1 MNEETKMESIDL
13 SEFDLLPGAGAEDVI
28 TPTVLTNPKQVD
40 IKIDENADD
49 DDDEGEEGKE
59 KNKEVNLDDVIPSL
73 SPDDDNEGKDDSHK
87 VYNNADVF
95 KKLIEKKL
103 IIPFEDD
110 KPLEE
115 YTEKD
120 FIELMETNI
129 EERSK
134 DIEAKV
140 QEEFFS
146 SLPKE
151 LQMATKYVVDG
162 GTDLQ
167 GLFRTLLQS
176 NQIQQL
182 DANEPSHQ
190 EHIARAYL
198 HATNFGTSEIIED
211 QIREW
216 FENGTLEKR
225 AKQFKPVIDKM
236 QEEVVNKQLQEQE
249 KFKQQQIEKRKAFI
263 DNIADVLK
271 VGELNGIKID
281 KKRQEMLFNEMTT
294 TKYQARNGFPTNLF
308 GKLLDD
314 YQWGDKPR
322 YDLIAEALWLLAEPE
337 EYKKAIRESGKKEA
351 AEEAVRKL
359 KMAQE
364 SGESNSSMP
373 EDKSERRTVKRK
385 QRNIFER

>member
-13 SEFDLLPGAGAEDVI
+13 SEFDFLPGAGAEDVI
-28 TPTVLTNPKQVD
+28 TPTVLTNPKEVD
-40 IKIDENADD
+40 IKIDENIDD
-49 DDDEGEEGKE
+49 DEEGEEGKE

-110 KPLEE
+110 KSLEE

-146 SLPKE
+146 SLPRE

-167 GLFRTLLQS
+167 GLFRALLQS
-176 NQIQQL
+176 NQVQQL

-216 FENGTLEKR
+216 YENGTLEKR

>member
-1 MNEETKMESIDL
+1 MNEETKMKSIDL
-13 SEFDLLPGAGAEDVI
+13 SEFDFLPGAGAEDVI
-28 TPTVLTNPKQVD
+28 TPTVLTNPKEVD
-40 IKIDENADD
+40 IKIDENID

-73 SPDDDNEGKDDSHK
+73 SPDDDNEGKDGSHK

-129 EERSK
+129 EEKSK

-146 SLPKE
+146 SLPRE

-167 GLFRTLLQS
+167 GLFRALLQS
-176 NQIQQL
+176 NQVQQL

-198 HATNFGTSEIIED
+198 HATNFGTPEIIED

-216 FENGTLEKR
+216 YENGTLEKR

>member
-13 SEFDLLPGAGAEDVI
+13 SEFDFLPGAGAEDVI
-28 TPTVLTNPKQVD
+28 TPTVLTNPKEVD
-40 IKIDENADD
+40 IKIDENID

-73 SPDDDNEGKDDSHK
+73 SPDDDNEGKDGSHK

-146 SLPKE
+146 SLPRE

-167 GLFRTLLQS
+167 GLFRALLQS
-176 NQIQQL
+176 NQVQQL

-216 FENGTLEKR
+216 YENGTLEKR

-263 DNIADVLK
+263 DNIANVLK

-373 EDKSERRTVKRK
+373 EDKSERRTIKRK

>member
-13 SEFDLLPGAGAEDVI
+13 SEFEFLPGAGAEDVI

-40 IKIDENADD
+40 IKIDENID
-49 DDDEGEEGKE
+49 DDDEGKEGKE

-73 SPDDDNEGKDDSHK
+73 SPDDDNEEKDGSHK
-87 VYNNADVF
+87 VYNNADIF

-134 DIEAKV
+134 DIETKV

-167 GLFRTLLQS
+167 GLFRALLQS
-176 NQIQQL
+176 NQVQQL

-216 FENGTLEKR
+216 YENGTLEKR

-263 DNIADVLK
+263 DNIANVLK
-271 VGELNGIKID
+271 AGELNGIKID

-373 EDKSERRTVKRK
+373 EDKSERRTIKRK

>member
-40 IKIDENADD
+40 IKIDENID

-73 SPDDDNEGKDDSHK
+73 SPDDDNEGKDGSHK
-87 VYNNADVF
+87 VYNNADIF

-167 GLFRTLLQS
+167 GLFRALLQS
-176 NQIQQL
+176 NQVQQL

-216 FENGTLEKR
+216 IENGTLEKR

-263 DNIADVLK
+263 DNIANVLK

-373 EDKSERRTVKRK
+373 EDKSERRTIKRK

>member
-49 DDDEGEEGKE
+49 DDEGEEGKE

-73 SPDDDNEGKDDSHK
+73 SPDDDNEGKDGSHK
-87 VYNNADVF
+87 VYNSADIF

-167 GLFRTLLQS
+167 GLFRALLQS
-176 NQIQQL
+176 NQVQQL

-216 FENGTLEKR
+216 YENGTLEKR

-263 DNIADVLK
+263 DNIANVLK

-351 AEEAVRKL
+351 AEETVRKL

-373 EDKSERRTVKRK
+373 EDKSERRTIKRK

>member
-40 IKIDENADD
+40 IKIDENTD

-87 VYNNADVF
+87 VYNNADIF

-167 GLFRTLLQS
+167 GLFRALLQS
-176 NQIQQL
+176 NQVQQL

-216 FENGTLEKR
+216 YENGTLEKR

-263 DNIADVLK
+263 DNIANVLK

>member
-1 MNEETKMESIDL
+1 MNEKTKMESIDL
-13 SEFDLLPGAGAEDVI
+13 SEFEFLPGTGAEDVI

-40 IKIDENADD
+40 IKIDENID

-73 SPDDDNEGKDDSHK
+73 SPDDDNEGEDGSHK
-87 VYNNADVF
+87 VYNNADIF

-167 GLFRTLLQS
+167 GLFRALLQS
-176 NQIQQL
+176 NQVQQL

-216 FENGTLEKR
+216 YENGTLEKR

-263 DNIADVLK
+263 DNIANVLK

-351 AEEAVRKL
+351 AEETVRKL

>member
-1 MNEETKMESIDL
+1 MNEKTKMESIDL
-13 SEFDLLPGAGAEDVI
+13 SEFDFLPGAGAEDVI

-40 IKIDENADD
+40 IKIDENID

-73 SPDDDNEGKDDSHK
+73 SPDDDNEGKDGSHK
-87 VYNNADVF
+87 VYNNADIF

-146 SLPKE
+146 SLPRE

-167 GLFRTLLQS
+167 GLFRALLQS
-176 NQIQQL
+176 NQVQQL

-216 FENGTLEKR
+216 YENGTLEKR

-263 DNIADVLK
+263 DNIANVLK

-373 EDKSERRTVKRK
+373 EDKSERRTIKRK

>member
-40 IKIDENADD
+40 IKIDENID

-73 SPDDDNEGKDDSHK
+73 SPDDDNEGKDGSHK
-87 VYNNADVF
+87 VYNNADIF

-146 SLPKE
+146 SLPRE

-167 GLFRTLLQS
+167 GLFRALLQS
-176 NQIQQL
+176 NQVQQL

-216 FENGTLEKR
+216 YENGTLEKR

-263 DNIADVLK
+263 DNIANVLK

-373 EDKSERRTVKRK
+373 EDKSERRTIKRK

>member
-176 NQIQQL
+176 NQVQQL

-216 FENGTLEKR
+216 YENGTLEKR

>member
-40 IKIDENADD
+40 IKIDENID

-87 VYNNADVF
+87 VYNNADIF

-176 NQIQQL
+176 NQVQQL

-216 FENGTLEKR
+216 YENGTLEKR

>member
-13 SEFDLLPGAGAEDVI
+13 SEFDFLPGTGAEDVI

-40 IKIDENADD
+40 IKIDENID

-73 SPDDDNEGKDDSHK
+73 SPDDDNEGKDGSHK
-87 VYNNADVF
+87 VYNNADIF

-146 SLPKE
+146 SLPRE

-167 GLFRTLLQS
+167 GLFRALLQS
-176 NQIQQL
+176 NQVQQL

-216 FENGTLEKR
+216 YENGTLEKR

-263 DNIADVLK
+263 DNIANVLK

-351 AEEAVRKL
+351 AEETVRKL

>member
-13 SEFDLLPGAGAEDVI
+13 SEFDFLPGAGAEDVI

-40 IKIDENADD
+40 IKIDENTD

-73 SPDDDNEGKDDSHK
+73 SPDDDNEGKDGSHK

-146 SLPKE
+146 SLPRE

-167 GLFRTLLQS
+167 GLFRALLQS
-176 NQIQQL
+176 NQVQQL

-216 FENGTLEKR
+216 YENGTLEKR

-263 DNIADVLK
+263 DNIANVLK

-373 EDKSERRTVKRK
+373 EDKSERRTIKRK

>member
-13 SEFDLLPGAGAEDVI
+13 SEFDFLPGTGAEDVI

-40 IKIDENADD
+40 IKIDENID

-73 SPDDDNEGKDDSHK
+73 SPDDDNEEKDGSHK

-146 SLPKE
+146 SLPRE

-167 GLFRTLLQS
+167 GLFRALLQS
-176 NQIQQL
+176 NQVQQL

-211 QIREW
+211 QIRECMK
-216 FENGTLEKR
+216 NGTLEKR

-263 DNIADVLK
+263 DNIANVLK

-294 TKYQARNGFPTNLF
+294 TKYQARSFPTNLF

-373 EDKSERRTVKRK
+373 EDKSERRTIKRK

>member
-1 MNEETKMESIDL
+1 MNEKTKMESIDL

-40 IKIDENADD
+40 IKIDENID

-73 SPDDDNEGKDDSHK
+73 SPDDDNEGKDGSHK
-87 VYNNADVF
+87 VYNNADIF

-167 GLFRTLLQS
+167 GLFRALLQS
-176 NQIQQL
+176 NQVQQL

-216 FENGTLEKR
+216 YENGTLEKR

-263 DNIADVLK
+263 DNIANVLK

-373 EDKSERRTVKRK
+373 EDKSERRTIKRK

>member
-13 SEFDLLPGAGAEDVI
+13 SEFDFLPGAGAEDVI

-49 DDDEGEEGKE
+49 DDEGEEGKE

-73 SPDDDNEGKDDSHK
+73 SPDDDNEEKDGSHK

-115 YTEKD
+115 YTDKD

-167 GLFRTLLQS
+167 GLFRALLQS
-176 NQIQQL
+176 NQVQQL

-216 FENGTLEKR
+216 YENGTLEKR

-263 DNIADVLK
+263 DNIANVLK

>member
-13 SEFDLLPGAGAEDVI
+13 SEFDFLPGAGAEDVI

-40 IKIDENADD
+40 IKIDENID

-73 SPDDDNEGKDDSHK
+73 SPDDDNEGKDGSHK

-146 SLPKE
+146 SLPRE

-167 GLFRTLLQS
+167 GLFRALLQS
-176 NQIQQL
+176 NQVQQL

-216 FENGTLEKR
+216 YENGTLEKR

-263 DNIADVLK
+263 DNIANVLK
-271 VGELNGIKID
+271 AGELNGIKID

-373 EDKSERRTVKRK
+373 EDKSERRTIKRK

>member
-13 SEFDLLPGAGAEDVI
+13 SEFDFLPGAGAEDVI

-176 NQIQQL
+176 NQVQQL

>member
-13 SEFDLLPGAGAEDVI
+13 SEFEFLPGAGAEDVI

-40 IKIDENADD
+40 IKIDENID
-49 DDDEGEEGKE
+49 DDDEGKEGKE

-73 SPDDDNEGKDDSHK
+73 SPDDDNEGKDGSHK

-134 DIEAKV
+134 DIETKV

-167 GLFRTLLQS
+167 GLFRALLQS
-176 NQIQQL
+176 NQVQQL

-216 FENGTLEKR
+216 YENGTLEKR

-263 DNIADVLK
+263 DNIANVLK
-271 VGELNGIKID
+271 AGELNGIKID

-373 EDKSERRTVKRK
+373 EDKSERRTIKRK

>member
-13 SEFDLLPGAGAEDVI
+13 SEFDFLPGAGAEDVI

-40 IKIDENADD
+40 IKIDENAD

-176 NQIQQL
+176 NQVQQL

-337 EYKKAIRESGKKEA
+337 EYKKAIRENGKKEA

>member
-1 MNEETKMESIDL
+1 MNEKTKMESIDL

-40 IKIDENADD
+40 IKIDENTD

-73 SPDDDNEGKDDSHK
+73 SPDDDNEGKDGSHK
-87 VYNNADVF
+87 VYNNADIF

-146 SLPKE
+146 SLPRE

-167 GLFRTLLQS
+167 GLFRALLQS
-176 NQIQQL
+176 NQVQQL

-216 FENGTLEKR
+216 YENGTLEKR

-263 DNIADVLK
+263 DNIANVLK

-373 EDKSERRTVKRK
+373 EDKSERRTIKRK

>member
-13 SEFDLLPGAGAEDVI
+13 SEFDFLPGAGAEDVI
-28 TPTVLTNPKQVD
+28 TPTVLTNPKEVD
-40 IKIDENADD
+40 IKIDENID

-73 SPDDDNEGKDDSHK
+73 SPDDDNEGKDGSHK
-87 VYNNADVF
+87 VYNNADIF

-146 SLPKE
+146 SLPRE

-167 GLFRTLLQS
+167 GLFRALLQS
-176 NQIQQL
+176 NQVQQL

-216 FENGTLEKR
+216 YENGTLEKR

>member
-1 MNEETKMESIDL
+1 MNEGTKMESIDL
-13 SEFDLLPGAGAEDVI
+13 SEFDFLPGTGAEDVI
-28 TPTVLTNPKQVD
+28 TPTVLTNPKEVD
-40 IKIDENADD
+40 IKIDENID

-73 SPDDDNEGKDDSHK
+73 SPDDDNEGKDGSHK
-87 VYNNADVF
+87 VYNNADIF

-167 GLFRTLLQS
+167 GLFRALLQS
-176 NQIQQL
+176 NQVQQL

-216 FENGTLEKR
+216 YENGTLEKR

-263 DNIADVLK
+263 DNIANVLK

-373 EDKSERRTVKRK
+373 EDKSERRTIKRK

>member
-13 SEFDLLPGAGAEDVI
+13 SEFDFLPGAGAEDVI
-28 TPTVLTNPKQVD
+28 TPTVLTNPKEVD
-40 IKIDENADD
+40 IKIDENID

-73 SPDDDNEGKDDSHK
+73 SPDDDNEGKDGSHK
-87 VYNNADVF
+87 VYNNADIF

-167 GLFRTLLQS
+167 GLFRALLQS
-176 NQIQQL
+176 NQVQQL

-216 FENGTLEKR
+216 YENGTLEKR

-263 DNIADVLK
+263 DNIANVLK

-373 EDKSERRTVKRK
+373 EDKSERRTIKRK

>member
-13 SEFDLLPGAGAEDVI
+13 SEFDFLPGAGAEDVI
-28 TPTVLTNPKQVD
+28 TPTVLTNPKEVD
-40 IKIDENADD
+40 IKIDENTD

-73 SPDDDNEGKDDSHK
+73 SPDDDNEGKDGSHK

-167 GLFRTLLQS
+167 GLFRALLQS
-176 NQIQQL
+176 NQVQQL

-216 FENGTLEKR
+216 YENGTLEKR

-263 DNIADVLK
+263 DNIANVLK

-373 EDKSERRTVKRK
+373 EDKSERRTIKRK

>member
-13 SEFDLLPGAGAEDVI
+13 SEFEFLPGAGAEDVI

-40 IKIDENADD
+40 IKIDENID
-49 DDDEGEEGKE
+49 DDDEGKEGKE

-73 SPDDDNEGKDDSHK
+73 SPDDDNEGKDGSHK
-87 VYNNADVF
+87 VYNNADIF

-134 DIEAKV
+134 DIETKV

-176 NQIQQL
+176 NQVQQL

-216 FENGTLEKR
+216 YENGTLEKR

-263 DNIADVLK
+263 DNIANVLK
-271 VGELNGIKID
+271 AGELNGIKID

-351 AEEAVRKL
+351 AEEVVRKL

-373 EDKSERRTVKRK
+373 EDKSERRTIKRK

>member
-13 SEFDLLPGAGAEDVI
+13 SEFDFLPGAGAEDVI

-40 IKIDENADD
+40 IKIDENIDD

-73 SPDDDNEGKDDSHK
+73 SPDDDNEEKDGSHK

-167 GLFRTLLQS
+167 GLFRALLQS
-176 NQIQQL
+176 NQVQQL

>member
-13 SEFDLLPGAGAEDVI
+13 SEFDFLPGAGAEDVI
-28 TPTVLTNPKQVD
+28 TPTVLTNPKEVD
-40 IKIDENADD
+40 IKIDENID

-73 SPDDDNEGKDDSHK
+73 SPDDDNEGKDGSHK

-167 GLFRTLLQS
+167 GLFRALLQS
-176 NQIQQL
+176 NQVQQL

-216 FENGTLEKR
+216 YENGTLEKR

-263 DNIADVLK
+263 DNIANVLK

-351 AEEAVRKL
+351 AEETVRKL

-373 EDKSERRTVKRK
+373 EDKSERRTIKRK

>member
-13 SEFDLLPGAGAEDVI
+13 SEFDFLPGTGAEDVI

-40 IKIDENADD
+40 IKIDENIDD

-73 SPDDDNEGKDDSHK
+73 SPDDDNEGKDGSHK

-146 SLPKE
+146 SLPRE

-167 GLFRTLLQS
+167 GLFRALLQS
-176 NQIQQL
+176 NQVQQL

-198 HATNFGTSEIIED
+198 YATNFGTSEIIED

-216 FENGTLEKR
+216 YENGTLEKR

-263 DNIADVLK
+263 DNIANVLK

>member
-13 SEFDLLPGAGAEDVI
+13 SEFEFLPGTGAEDVI

-40 IKIDENADD
+40 IKIDENID

-73 SPDDDNEGKDDSHK
+73 SPDDDNEGKDGSHK
-87 VYNNADVF
+87 VYNNADIF

-167 GLFRTLLQS
+167 GLFRALLQS
-176 NQIQQL
+176 NQVQQL

-216 FENGTLEKR
+216 YENGTLEKR

-263 DNIADVLK
+263 DNIANVLK

-373 EDKSERRTVKRK
+373 EDKSERRTIKRK

>member
-13 SEFDLLPGAGAEDVI
+13 SEFEFLPGAGAEDVI

-40 IKIDENADD
+40 IKIDENIDD
-49 DDDEGEEGKE
+49 DDDEGKEGKE
-59 KNKEVNLDDVIPSL
+59 KNKEVNLDDVIPFL
-73 SPDDDNEGKDDSHK
+73 SPDDDNEEKDGSHK
-87 VYNNADVF
+87 VYNNADIF

-134 DIEAKV
+134 DIETKV

-167 GLFRTLLQS
+167 GLFRALLQS
-176 NQIQQL
+176 NQVQQL

-216 FENGTLEKR
+216 YENGTLEKR

-263 DNIADVLK
+263 DNIANVLK
-271 VGELNGIKID
+271 AGELNGIKID

-373 EDKSERRTVKRK
+373 EDKSERRTIKRK

>member
-1 MNEETKMESIDL
+1 MNEGTKMESIDL
-13 SEFDLLPGAGAEDVI
+13 SEFDFLPGTGAEDVI
-28 TPTVLTNPKQVD
+28 TPTVLTNPKEVD
-40 IKIDENADD
+40 IKIDENID

-73 SPDDDNEGKDDSHK
+73 SPDDDNEGKDGSHK

-146 SLPKE
+146 SLPRE
-151 LQMATKYVVDG
+151 LQMATKYVIDG

-167 GLFRTLLQS
+167 GLFRALLQS
-176 NQIQQL
+176 NQVQQL

-216 FENGTLEKR
+216 YENGTLEKR

-263 DNIADVLK
+263 DNIANVLK

-373 EDKSERRTVKRK
+373 EDKSERRTIKRK

>member
-13 SEFDLLPGAGAEDVI
+13 SEFEFLPGAGAEDVI

-40 IKIDENADD
+40 IKIDENID
-49 DDDEGEEGKE
+49 DDDEGKEGKE

-73 SPDDDNEGKDDSHK
+73 SPDDDNEGKDGSHK
-87 VYNNADVF
+87 VYNNADIF

-134 DIEAKV
+134 DIETKV

-167 GLFRTLLQS
+167 GLFRALLQS
-176 NQIQQL
+176 NQVQQL

-216 FENGTLEKR
+216 YENGTLEKR

-263 DNIADVLK
+263 DNIANVLK
-271 VGELNGIKID
+271 AGELNGIKID

-373 EDKSERRTVKRK
+373 EDKSERRTIKRK

>member
-1 MNEETKMESIDL
+1 MNEKTKMESIDL

-40 IKIDENADD
+40 IKIDENTD

-73 SPDDDNEGKDDSHK
+73 SPDDDNEGKDGSHK
-87 VYNNADVF
+87 VYNNADIF

-146 SLPKE
+146 SLPRE

-167 GLFRTLLQS
+167 GLFRALLQS
-176 NQIQQL
+176 NQVQQL

-216 FENGTLEKR
+216 YENGTLEKR

-263 DNIADVLK
+263 DNIANVLK

-351 AEEAVRKL
+351 AEETVRKL

-373 EDKSERRTVKRK
+373 EDKSERRTIKRK

>member
-13 SEFDLLPGAGAEDVI
+13 SEFDFLPGTGAEDVI
-28 TPTVLTNPKQVD
+28 TPTVLTNPKEVD
-40 IKIDENADD
+40 IKIDENID

-73 SPDDDNEGKDDSHK
+73 SPDDDNEGKDGSHK

-146 SLPKE
+146 SLPRE

-167 GLFRTLLQS
+167 GLFRALLQS
-176 NQIQQL
+176 NQVQQL

-216 FENGTLEKR
+216 YENGTLEKR

-263 DNIADVLK
+263 DNIANVLK

-351 AEEAVRKL
+351 AEETVRKL

-373 EDKSERRTVKRK
+373 EDKSERRTIKRK

>member
-13 SEFDLLPGAGAEDVI
+13 SEFEFLPGTGAEDVI

-40 IKIDENADD
+40 IKIDENID

-73 SPDDDNEGKDDSHK
+73 SPDDDNEGEDGSHK
-87 VYNNADVF
+87 VYNNADIF
-95 KKLIEKKL
+95 KKLIEEKL

-146 SLPKE
+146 SLPRE

-167 GLFRTLLQS
+167 GLFRALLQS
-176 NQIQQL
+176 NQVQQL

-216 FENGTLEKR
+216 YENGTLEKR

-263 DNIADVLK
+263 DNIANVLK

-351 AEEAVRKL
+351 AEETVRKL

>member
-13 SEFDLLPGAGAEDVI
+13 SEFDFLPGAGAEDVI

-40 IKIDENADD
+40 IKIDENID

-73 SPDDDNEGKDDSHK
+73 SPDDDNEGKDGSHK
-87 VYNNADVF
+87 VYNNADIF

-146 SLPKE
+146 SLPRE

-167 GLFRTLLQS
+167 GLFRALLQS
-176 NQIQQL
+176 NQVQQL

-216 FENGTLEKR
+216 YENGTLEKR

-263 DNIADVLK
+263 DNIANVLK
-271 VGELNGIKID
+271 AGELNGIKID

-373 EDKSERRTVKRK
+373 EDKSERRTIKRK

>member
-40 IKIDENADD
+40 IKIDENID

-73 SPDDDNEGKDDSHK
+73 SPDDDNEGKDGSHK

-167 GLFRTLLQS
+167 GLFRALLQS
-176 NQIQQL
+176 NQVQQL

-216 FENGTLEKR
+216 YENGTLEKR

-263 DNIADVLK
+263 DNIANVLK

-373 EDKSERRTVKRK
+373 EDKSERRTIKRK